1 MKTKIKPVYYCE
13 YCGRHRLTSYSIK
26 KHEKHCTLNPHRVCG
41 MCGCSDLTPILEKYE
56 DRFFLGIKEKEDQLG
71 QSSQWFW
78 TRGEVTIEDIQDD
91 VEGCPAC
98 TLAIL
103 RQTGMDKPPSPIV
116 FDYKKARKEWWEEVN
131 ATQEEYHE
139 RTMVL

>member
-1 MKTKIKPVYYCE
+1 VKTKIKPVYYCE

-41 MCGCSDLTPILEKYE
+41 MCDRSDLTPLLEKYRY
-56 DRFFLGIKEKEDQLG
+56 RFKIEEEEGELGTTLNWI
-71 QSSQWFW
+71 W
-78 TRGEVTIEDIQDD
+78 THGVVTIEDIQDD

-103 RQTGMDKPPSPIV
+103 RQTGMDKPPSPLV
-116 FDYKKARKEWWEEVN
+116 FDYQKARKEWWKEVN
-131 ATQEEYHE
+131 AAYEEYHE
-139 RTMVL
+139 SMVL

>member
-1 MKTKIKPVYYCE
+1 MKTKVKTVYYCE

-26 KHEKHCTLNPHRVCG
+26 EHEKHCTLNPHRVCR
-41 MCGCSDLTPILEKYE
+41 MCGRSDLTPLLEKYTS
-56 DRFFLGIKEKEDQLG
+56 RFVIEKKEARYGGVALT
-71 QSSQWFW
+71 FVW

-103 RQTGMDKPPSPIV
+103 RQTGLDKYPSPIE
-116 FDYKKARKEWWEEVN
+116 FDYQKAQKEWWESVN
-131 ATQEEYHE
+131 AELACEDGYY
-139 RTMVL
+139 